1 MRNRENTSLMTRDV
15 LFSRPSAAETDADGT
30 VGVAVSHYLSS
41 VMSSTMTCKR
51 KTCVSQR
58 DRLVFCV

>member
-1 MRNRENTSLMTRDV
+1 MTRDV